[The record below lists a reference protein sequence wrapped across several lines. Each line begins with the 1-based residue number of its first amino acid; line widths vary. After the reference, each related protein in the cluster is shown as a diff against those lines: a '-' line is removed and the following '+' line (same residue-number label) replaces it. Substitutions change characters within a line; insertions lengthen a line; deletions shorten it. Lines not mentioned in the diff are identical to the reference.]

1 MSFIL
6 PRLKRSKEIYSCTV
20 LQNYHLAQTTHKP
33 QFTGKV
39 QGELHDSREGAEG
52 AYSVKLQVIL
62 TTHQTTRDV
71 IQLNCD

>member
-1 MSFIL
+1 M
-6 PRLKRSKEIYSCTV
+6 
-20 LQNYHLAQTTHKP
+20 QNYHLAQTTHKP